1 MARRHRIN
9 IFDDLNEV
17 WKEIRCK
24 TNLDYNH
31 VCKWVIE
38 ILDIR
43 LIFIPRYLIRMSYPS
58 SWEITHQMLRHRLRW
73 LHKLNFPFCM
83 IQKFKSCPEY
93 RAGHVYSLDMCFL
106 SPPTRYLPSDKKL
119 RLVILL
125 RLMIEWKRSNVIFRI
140 VYIIK

>member
-1 MARRHRIN
+1 MSWKTFETRCK
-9 IFDDLNEV
+9 NEV
-17 WKEIRCK
+17 RLLQCK
-24 TNLDYNH
+24 IKYI
-31 VCKWVIE
+31 VCIWIVE
-38 ILDIR
+38 ILDIWSN
-43 LIFIPRYLIRMSYPS
+43 LFPRYLIRMSYPS

-106 SPPTRYLPSDKKL
+106 SPPTRYLPSDKML

-125 RLMIEWKRSNVIFRI
+125 RLVLQWKRSKVIYRI
-140 VYIIK
+140 MYKDKIKP